1 MLKKNDLD
9 ISYTQNRELSWLKFD
24 QRVLEEGRDKNVPL
38 YERLKFISIFTSNL
52 DEFFMIRVGSLYD
65 ISLIDSEHYDN
76 KSKMTAGEQ
85 LKAIFKSVV
94 PLYEQKD
101 KTFEKV
107 EEELREYNIKNL
119 NIKELNKQEKK
130 FLDDYFKDYILPVLS
145 PQIVDNLHPFPH
157 LQNLSLNLTVL
168 IRNNG
173 NTLVGIVPIPSSV
186 PRVIYIP
193 GEEIKYVL
201 IEKVILEYADM
212 IFNMGTIEDRT
223 IVRVTRNA
231 DINPDDENY
240 DIDDDY
246 RLHMKK
252 ILKKRGRLAPV
263 RLEVLYKIKPELETY
278 LIDRLN
284 IKKEQVFKC
293 KSPLDMSFV
302 FSIIDK
308 IPVHIKKKI
317 TYEDFAPQIP
327 LGINNNESIM
337 SQVARKDILLSY
349 PYEKMDPFLRLIK
362 EAAEDK
368 DVISI
373 KITIY
378 RLARKAKL
386 IEYLTTAAENG
397 KEVTVLMELRARFD
411 EQNNIDW
418 SETLEE
424 SGCNVI
430 YGFENFK
437 VHSKICLITKKNN
450 DKIEYITQVG
460 TGNYNEKT
468 AKLYTDLSLITA
480 NHFIGVDAANFFKNM
495 SISKLD
501 GHYDY
506 LLVAPIS
513 MKRTILKFIDKEIEK
528 TKIGEKGRIILK
540 MNSLTD
546 RELIDKLSEASQA
559 GVKIDMIVRGICCL
573 IPGIKGKTD
582 NITIQSIVGQFLEHS
597 RVYCFGEGKD
607 MKMYIASADYM
618 TRNMDKR
625 VEVGCPIYDED
636 IKKRILNIINVMLH
650 DNVKGRVLQSDGS
663 YKKRKNESNILINSQ
678 EYFIEEAIKN
688 ATKQLEIESSIKEK
702 EGIKKKSLLSSHL
715 EEREAEF
722 LKHQQQELESI
733 MEQKK
738 ELIKMKEEATEAM
751 REAEEEIKK
760 LLKLQK
766 QIILMNNINAQNK
779 EIAMT
784 LDDFEKNEKKEK

>member
-252 ILKKRGRLAPV
+252 ILKK
-263 RLEVLYKIKPELETY
+263 
-278 LIDRLN
+278 
-284 IKKEQVFKC
+284 
-293 KSPLDMSFV
+293 
-302 FSIIDK
+302 
-308 IPVHIKKKI
+308 
-317 TYEDFAPQIP
+317 
-327 LGINNNESIM
+327 
-337 SQVARKDILLSY
+337 
-349 PYEKMDPFLRLIK
+349 
-362 EAAEDK
+362 
-368 DVISI
+368 
-373 KITIY
+373 
-378 RLARKAKL
+378 
-386 IEYLTTAAENG
+386 
-397 KEVTVLMELRARFD
+397 
-411 EQNNIDW
+411 
-418 SETLEE
+418 
-424 SGCNVI
+424 
-430 YGFENFK
+430 
-437 VHSKICLITKKNN
+437 
-450 DKIEYITQVG
+450 
-460 TGNYNEKT
+460 
-468 AKLYTDLSLITA
+468 
-480 NHFIGVDAANFFKNM
+480 
-495 SISKLD
+495 
-501 GHYDY
+501 
-506 LLVAPIS
+506 
-513 MKRTILKFIDKEIEK
+513 
-528 TKIGEKGRIILK
+528 
-540 MNSLTD
+540 
-546 RELIDKLSEASQA
+546 
-559 GVKIDMIVRGICCL
+559 
-573 IPGIKGKTD
+573 
-582 NITIQSIVGQFLEHS
+582 
-597 RVYCFGEGKD
+597 
-607 MKMYIASADYM
+607 
-618 TRNMDKR
+618 
-625 VEVGCPIYDED
+625 
-636 IKKRILNIINVMLH
+636 
-650 DNVKGRVLQSDGS
+650 
-663 YKKRKNESNILINSQ
+663 
-678 EYFIEEAIKN
+678 
-688 ATKQLEIESSIKEK
+688 
-702 EGIKKKSLLSSHL
+702 
-715 EEREAEF
+715 
-722 LKHQQQELESI
+722 
-733 MEQKK
+733 
-738 ELIKMKEEATEAM
+738 
-751 REAEEEIKK
+751 
-760 LLKLQK
+760 
-766 QIILMNNINAQNK
+766 
-779 EIAMT
+779 
-784 LDDFEKNEKKEK
+784 